1 MWDWEGGGAVAVLRV
16 HVADW
21 EQLQILKLKLG
32 EGVLNGSSR
41 AMQSGEDSVRVEI
54 HMRTTCNYNT
64 EG

>member
-1 MWDWEGGGAVAVLRV
+1 MVLRV
-16 HVADW
+16 CVANQ

-32 EGVLNGSSR
+32 ERVLNGLLR
-41 AMQSGEDSVRVEI
+41 AMQSGENLVRVEI